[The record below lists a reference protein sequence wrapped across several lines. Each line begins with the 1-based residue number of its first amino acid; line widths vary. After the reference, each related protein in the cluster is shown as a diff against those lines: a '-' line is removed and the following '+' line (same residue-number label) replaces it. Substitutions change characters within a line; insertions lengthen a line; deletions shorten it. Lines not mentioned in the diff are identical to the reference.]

1 MLTRLSVILLTAALA
16 AAIVPTPAA
25 AQSIRIIIDGSPV
38 FFDQPPAVIGGRVLV
53 PLRGVFERLGAF
65 VQWDQQSNTV
75 TAVRGDTQVTLV
87 IGSRQAT
94 VNGRALILDVPA
106 LIVGGRTLVP
116 LRFVSEAMGARV
128 DWDAGSR
135 AVFITSSTV
144 GQPPLPQPPPP
155 PFPPLPRPTITPL
168 PPPPPQAAVVEGT
181 VVRVEISGQRIYVQ
195 RANLIHTF
203 IVTPDTAVTRI
214 DVDTNRGGSISLSE
228 VRSGDFVRVTADTAG
243 RAIIIRVMVREISG
257 RIDAL
262 TSRAV
267 VLTNGQ
273 TFVLSDD
280 VRFTADGREV
290 PREALRAGM
299 EVTLRINP
307 QTQEVTEV
315 AARGQIVLP
324 APTLTPPATAVRIS
338 FFTHS
343 ADEPVRAGQTITVT
357 LRGTPGATATFD
369 IFGVVTGVPMREI
382 EPGVYR
388 GGYVVRPGDN
398 VVGAAVFGHLRLGNQ
413 QAPIVQAGDPVT
425 IDSLAPVIVQRFP
438 QGLSTV
444 SNNRPNILVTYN
456 DRGGSGIRTEAVRLF
471 VNGVNVTDRATVT
484 ETAVAYNPPEPL
496 SGQVRVRL
504 VLVDRAGNR
513 LDDDWPFTIAP
524 AQGSLINSVTVNP
537 TTSLTAGEVLTVT
550 ATGQPGAQA
559 TFSIEGVANAQNLA
573 MAEAGNQPG
582 VYFGSYT
589 VRPGDN
595 VQNARVTVTLA
606 RGGQTSRAE
615 ASARLTIVTA
625 VVPPPTI
632 TIPTTGATVGV
643 PIVIRGRATPG
654 HQVIVRVDYRGTVV
668 LFNIAGTYGQVA
680 TTADANGNWQVTI
693 NQSSRIEG
701 AELTIFAWAIDTA
714 GRRSQNTVVRVRQ
727 G

>member
-1 MLTRLSVILLTAALA
+1 MLTRLSIILLTAALA
-16 AAIVPTPAA
+16 AGVIPAPAA
-25 AQSIRIIIDGSPV
+25 AQSTRIIIDGSPV

-75 TAVRGDTQVTLV
+75 TAVRGDTQVMLV

-135 AVFITSSTV
+135 TVFITSSTV
-144 GQPPLPQPPPP
+144 GQPPFPQQPPP
-155 PFPPLPRPTITPL
+155 PFPPLPRPTITPQ
-168 PPPPPQAAVVEGT
+168 PPPPQAAVVEGT
-181 VVRVEISGQRIYVQ
+181 VVRVEASGQRIHVQ

-203 IVTPDTAVTRI
+203 LVTPDTAITRI

-228 VRSGDFVRVTADTAG
+228 VRSGDFVRVTADTAS
-243 RAIIIRVMVREISG
+243 RAILIRVMVREVNG

-262 TSRAV
+262 TTRAI

-280 VRFTADGREV
+280 VRFSADGREV

-315 AARGQIVLP
+315 AARGQVALP

-357 LRGTPGATATFD
+357 LRGNSGGTAAFD
-369 IFGVVTGVPMREI
+369 IFGVVSGVEMREI

-388 GGYVVRPGDN
+388 GAYVVRPGDN

-413 QAPIVQAGDPVT
+413 QAPIVQAGNPVT
-425 IDSLAPVIVQRFP
+425 IDSLPPVIIQRFP

-444 SNNRPNILVTYN
+444 TNTRPNILVTYN

-471 VNGVNVTDRATVT
+471 VNGVDVTARATVS
-484 ETAVAYNPPEPL
+484 ETAVAYNPPETL

-513 LDDDWPFTIAP
+513 LDDDWPFTIATV
-524 AQGSLINSVTVNP
+524 QGSLINSVTVNP
-537 TTSLTAGEVLTVT
+537 TTPLSAGQVLTVT
-550 ATGQPGAQA
+550 VTGQPGAVA
-559 TFSIEGVANAQNLA
+559 TFSIEGVIGAQNVA
-573 MAEAGNQPG
+573 MTEAPNQPG
-582 VYFGSYT
+582 AYFGSYT
-589 VRPGDN
+589 VRAGEN
-595 VQNARVTVTLA
+595 VQNAKITVTLT
-606 RGGQTSRAE
+606 RGGLTSRSE

-625 VVPPPTI
+625 GVAPPTI
-632 TIPTTGATVGV
+632 TSPAAGSTVGQ
-643 PIVIRGRATPG
+643 PIVIRGKAPSV
-654 HQVIVRVDYRGTVV
+654 HQVIVRVDYRGSVL
-668 LFNIAGTYGQVA
+668 LFNLQGTYGQVA
-680 TTADANGNWQVTI
+680 TTSDGNGNWQVTI
-693 NQSSRIEG
+693 NQSIRVQG
-701 AELTIFAWAIDTA
+701 AELTIIAWAVDAA
-714 GRRSQNTVVRVRQ
+714 GRRSEPTVIRVRQ